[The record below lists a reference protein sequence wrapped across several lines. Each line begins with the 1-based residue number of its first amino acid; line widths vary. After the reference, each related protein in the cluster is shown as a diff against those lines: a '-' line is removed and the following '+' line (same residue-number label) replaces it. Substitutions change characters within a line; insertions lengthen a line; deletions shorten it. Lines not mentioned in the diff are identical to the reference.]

1 VKYDFRVEEFPDR
14 NFGSGRQLGWL
25 AHEVEAVAP
34 ELVSRDAEGFMHV
47 SYAHASA
54 LVAQA
59 VRELAEEVQSL
70 RSQVHALQR
79 ELEASKTAA

>member
-1 VKYDFRVEEFPDR
+1 M
-14 NFGSGRQLGWL
+14 GWL

-34 ELVSRDAEGFMHV
+34 ELVVRDTDGYMHV

-59 VRELAEEVQSL
+59 VRELAEEVQVL
-70 RSQVHALQR
+70 RGQVETLQR
-79 ELEASKTAA
+79 ELQAARNDASA